1 MKPQE
6 NTSAQGAQVVN
17 AAAKGASKNASE
29 KAAKGASKQARTDV
43 ATYNERMQVNKCLLV
58 GNLSKLWKDCT
69 TGTLIPRDV
78 LTLAKDEFAEF
89 RAYMCERHGLKAGE
103 QPRKGWSVWY
113 ALQFC
118 EKRVKAAAQDENAPT
133 HAKAVAYLRNTRAKL
148 QEKAAKISL
157 WESL

>member
-1 MKPQE
+1 MKAQE
-6 NTSAQGAQVVN
+6 KSQILAVEN
-17 AAAKGASKNASE
+17 APKAGASVE
-29 KAAKGASKQARTDV
+29 PKQARTN
-43 ATYNERMQVNKCLLV
+43 ATYNERMQVNKSLLV

-78 LTLAKDEFAEF
+78 LVLTKEQFGEF

-118 EKRVKAAAQDENAPT
+118 EKRVAQAAKDESAPT
-133 HAKAVAYLRNTRAKL
+133 HAKAVAYLRKSRAQL
-148 QEKAAKISL
+148 QDAAAKMQ
-157 WESL
+157 

>member
-1 MKPQE
+1 MKANTNTNT
-6 NTSAQGAQVVN
+6 NTSAQAQANVQNAQV
-17 AAAKGASKNASE
+17 KNT
-29 KAAKGASKQARTDV
+29 KAAEAKPARTN
-43 ATYNERMQVNKCLLV
+43 ATYNERMQVNKSLLV

-78 LTLAKDEFAEF
+78 LTLTKDEFAEF

-118 EKRVKAAAQDENAPT
+118 ASLAQVRNRFC
-133 HAKAVAYLRNTRAKL
+133 VCGCVLVLR
-148 QEKAAKISL
+148 S
-157 WESL
+157 

>member
-1 MKPQE
+1 MKADKQ
-6 NTSAQGAQVVN
+6 TSAQAQANVQNAQVEN
-17 AAAKGASKNASE
+17 AKNAPKASASE
-29 KAAKGASKQARTDV
+29 KQPRTN
-43 ATYNERMQVNKCLLV
+43 ATYNERMQVNKSLLV

-78 LTLAKDEFAEF
+78 LTLTKDEFAEF

-133 HAKAVAYLRNTRAKL
+133 HAKAVAYLRKTRANL
-148 QEKAAKISL
+148 QDQAAKMF
-157 WESL
+157 

>member
-1 MKPQE
+1 MTNAK
-6 NTSAQGAQVVN
+6 NTTANVNASKSAQAQVN
-17 AAAKGASKNASE
+17 ATAKGASKNTTTA
-29 KAAKGASKQARTDV
+29 KAAKQARTN
-43 ATYNERMQVNKCLLV
+43 ATYVERMHVNKALLCQ
-58 GNLSKLWKDCT
+58 NLSKLWKDCT

-118 EKRVKAAAQDENAPT
+118 EKKVAQAAKDESAPT
-133 HAKAVAYLRNTRAKL
+133 HAKAVAYLRKTRANL
-148 QEKAAKISL
+148 QDQAAKMF
-157 WESL
+157 